1 MATKKKKET
10 RRCNLSI
17 NLSGYELEDIIED
30 YIKTQIGDVQNMY
43 ICVNNNNDNNSN
55 SNNNN
60 KSARSSSPAT
70 SGNTYRR
77 LRNKRTSPLS
87 LPSPLPHPTFPRLA

>member
-1 MATKKKKET
+1 MATKKKKEI

-43 ICVNNNNDNNSN
+43 ICVNNNNDNNLMLN
-55 SNNNN
+55 AQDNEYQIYVEFE
-60 KSARSSSPAT
+60 REII
-70 SGNTYRR
+70 
-77 LRNKRTSPLS
+77 
-87 LPSPLPHPTFPRLA
+87 

>member
-43 ICVNNNNDNNSN
+43 ICDNNNNDNNLMLN
-55 SNNNN
+55 AQDNEYQIYVEFE
-60 KSARSSSPAT
+60 REII
-70 SGNTYRR
+70 
-77 LRNKRTSPLS
+77 
-87 LPSPLPHPTFPRLA
+87 